1 MPNTIFY
8 TVQKVSHFCNFYFKL
23 ITFSSFI
30 IYKSFST
37 TRFSL
42 HSVFLNDW
50 CHLVLFILQ
59 PILYHIKIFFTLV
72 ECKMIISKILFKV
85 IHLDTYPLT
94 TTTHAKI
101 ERKGS
106 SGCWW
111 FCFNDIFSKCE
122 TSYNLCWQLLLW
134 VLPETRHALKPVSH
148 KYEYT
153 FMF

>member
-1 MPNTIFY
+1 MVCHILRLW
-8 TVQKVSHFCNFYFKL
+8 KVVSLTTAYVSKRGSMKL
-23 ITFSSFI
+23 FSSKKLRYDKQFA
-30 IYKSFST
+30 SCLESQ
-37 TRFSL
+37 
-42 HSVFLNDW
+42 FLTS
-50 CHLVLFILQ
+50 I
-59 PILYHIKIFFTLV
+59 
-72 ECKMIISKILFKV
+72 KILFKV

-106 SGCWW
+106 SSCWW
-111 FCFNDIFSKCE
+111 FCFNDIFSKYE